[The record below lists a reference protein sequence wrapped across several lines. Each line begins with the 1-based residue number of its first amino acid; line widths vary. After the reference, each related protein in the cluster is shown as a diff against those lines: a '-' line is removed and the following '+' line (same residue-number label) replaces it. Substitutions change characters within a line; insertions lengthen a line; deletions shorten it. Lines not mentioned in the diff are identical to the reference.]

1 MRLPSRPV
9 LVYSKAPMC
18 FTWMPG
24 AVDVDDQRCVTSG
37 EGSIGIA
44 VDGRDFVTRA
54 RYYAIVL
61 SAI

>member
-1 MRLPSRPV
+1 
-9 LVYSKAPMC
+9 
-18 FTWMPG
+18 MPG

-37 EGSIGIA
+37 EGSVGIA